1 VLEVTDLKKYF
12 PVKSGLFGRKHSDV
26 KAVDGVSFTVR
37 QGEALGIVGESGS
50 GKSTLAR
57 AILRLDDPTGGSV
70 RFSGTELLSL
80 NEAQLNLRRAEM
92 AMIFQ
97 DPYNSLNPRMTV
109 FQTVAEPLLIH
120 GLAKGAVAEA
130 RVKELIRLVGM
141 REEHLY
147 RFPHE
152 FSGGQRQRIGIA
164 RALALNPKLLVL
176 DEPTSALDVSV
187 QAQVLALLKQ
197 LQADLGLTYIFISHD
212 LGVIRYVCNRVG
224 VMYLGQMVEIGDVE
238 TIFQRPAHPYTQSLL
253 AAMPQPDPDM
263 IWQHTPLEGEISYQF
278 GGGCRFAPRCPAA
291 KVGACQTDRPDLRRT
306 GADHWAACH
315 LID

>member
-1 VLEVTDLKKYF
+1 MLEVTDLKKYF
-12 PVKSGLFGRKHSDV
+12 PVKSGLFGRKRSDV
-26 KAVDGVSFTVR
+26 KAVDGVSFTLK

-80 NEAQLNLRRAEM
+80 SEAQLNGRRSEM
-92 AMIFQ
+92 AMVFQ
-97 DPYNSLNPRMTV
+97 DPYSSLNPRMTV
-109 FQTVAEPLLIH
+109 FQTVAEPLIIH
-120 GLAKGAVAEA
+120 GLAKGAAAEA
-130 RVKELIRLVGM
+130 RVKELIRLVGL
-141 REEHLY
+141 RDEYLY

-224 VMYLGQMVEIGDVE
+224 VMYLGQMVEIGDVA
-238 TIFQRPAHPYTQSLL
+238 TIFEHPVHPYTQSLL
-253 AAMPQPDPDM
+253 AAIPQPDPDLL
-263 IWQHTPLEGEISYQF
+263 WHHTPLEGEISYQF
-278 GGGCRFAPRCPAA
+278 GAGCRFAPRCPAA
-291 KVGACQTDRPDLRRT
+291 QVGACQTDRPVLRQT